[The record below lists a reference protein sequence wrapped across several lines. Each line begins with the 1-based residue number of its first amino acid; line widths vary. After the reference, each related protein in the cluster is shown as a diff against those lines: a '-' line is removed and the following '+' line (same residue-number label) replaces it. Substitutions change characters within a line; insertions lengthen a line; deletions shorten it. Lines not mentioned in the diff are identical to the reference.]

1 MTLEHVEE
9 VSGNSRPTVI
19 LKSTG
24 AIGDAVIAS
33 AVQHALHQTGY
44 NVGLISAGF
53 TLPLWH
59 GLEGVDNSLLFDSK
73 QDPPQFPQEKVVD
86 ISNYLAQFPH
96 SVQFPKSS
104 EMKDVWAHLCK
115 WMGLIVENERNIPLD
130 VSRDNVRVV
139 LTPEEAEWGRNQI
152 YDLSKANGNKPVVI
166 ISPNSGTKNRSL
178 PSDTVDTVVKG
189 LEGKAISYLLE
200 PVPEMY
206 SSVLAGRIGNKDLR
220 KVAALLWAAN
230 AYIGADSGPLHIAAG
245 SLQGTPEDLSYR
257 LEVNH
262 NLSKIVVALGSS
274 NPDVIAYKGNIIVF
288 AHGGCPVAPCGAH
301 GYYPVEKYGEHFK
314 RTFVPTAEPVKD
326 KSGCIY
332 NNYPNEQTALCMQSI
347 PAGAIIANVR
357 GALGK

>member
-9 VSGNSRPTVI
+9 LLGKIKPTII

-33 AVQHALHQTGY
+33 AVQDALNQAGY
-44 NVGLISAGF
+44 NAGLISAGF

-59 GLEGVDNSLLFDSK
+59 GLDGVDNRLLFDSK
-73 QDPPQFPQEKVVD
+73 QDPPIYNSENVID
-86 ISNYLAQFPH
+86 ISNYLSRLPH
-96 SVQFPKSS
+96 SANFPKAR

-115 WMGLIVENERNIPLD
+115 WMGLVVEWEKDLELN

-152 YDLSKANGNKPVVI
+152 YELSKANGNKPVVV
-166 ISPNSGTKNRSL
+166 ISPNSGTKNKSL
-178 PSDTVDTVVKG
+178 SSKTVDEVVRG
-189 LEGKAISYLLE
+189 LDGKAVSYLLE

-220 KVAALLWAAN
+220 KVAALLWATD
-230 AYIGADSGPLHIAAG
+230 AYIGADSGPLHIVAG
-245 SLQGTPEDLSYR
+245 SLQGTPDDLSYR

-262 NLSKIVVALGSS
+262 SLSKIVVALGSS
-274 NPDVIAYKGNIIVF
+274 NPGVVAYKDNRIVF

-314 RTFVPTAEPVKD
+314 RTFVPTAEPAKD
-326 KSGCIY
+326 KSGCIDI
-332 NNYPNEQTALCMQSI
+332 NYPNEQTALCLSLI
-347 PAGAIIANVR
+347 HI
-357 GALGK
+357 